1 MFEQVAHGQGKA
13 RTQGQPGRRGAGRRK
28 FWILYGNLGP
38 FMEIPDLKW
47 KSGTYM
53 EIQDLIWKF
62 ESDMGIPNLEWTFC
76 KLPKFLP
83 VHLWEFRCWIRNTEI
98 NHPDLPDSDRSS

>member
-1 MFEQVAHGQGKA
+1 
-13 RTQGQPGRRGAGRRK
+13 
-28 FWILYGNLGP
+28 
-38 FMEIPDLKW
+38 MEIPDFKW
-47 KSGTYM
+47 KSGTYV

-62 ESDMGIPNLEWTFC
+62 GSDMGIPNLEWTFC

-83 VHLWEFRCWIRNTEI
+83 VHLWEFRFWIRNTEI